1 MVVVGCRQK
10 QVLRFAQDD
19 NSVGVISGVFCRG
32 PQGLKPAS
40 LSALGGTAEAVPFPF
55 VEEGRS
61 FRSAEALRHPK
72 SSARP
77 SWFAAY
83 QTTRGSPRPAN
94 CRSLT
99 SSEMSIPFQS
109 R

>member
-1 MVVVGCRQK
+1 MPNEPSFSLTAGEQ

-19 NSVGVISGVFCRG
+19 NPVGVISGVIYRD

-40 LSALGGTAEAVPFPF
+40 LLALGGTAEAVPVPF

-72 SSARP
+72 SGARP
-77 SWFAAY
+77 ELFSGLRRGFLKWIE
-83 QTTRGSPRPAN
+83 TR
-94 CRSLT
+94 
-99 SSEMSIPFQS
+99 
-109 R
+109 